1 MKIRFLSGVFLW
13 CAVFTLSL
21 ATIKIQA
28 ADEPKKT
35 LADIYD
41 ESADGSKQI
50 AEALKTARDENKH
63 VLLQFGANWCPWCH
77 KLHALYSSDRSVAE
91 ILKKDYVL
99 VMIDVNQGRNQAT
112 DEKYGHPIK
121 LGLPALVVLDADGK
135 QLTTKDSGELEHGA
149 FHSPQKVA
157 AFLNQWAPKK

>member
-1 MKIRFLSGVFLW
+1 MKMRFLSTVFLLG
-13 CAVFTLSL
+13 AVLTLSP
-21 ATIKIQA
+21 AAIKIQA
-28 ADEPKKT
+28 ADEPKIT
-35 LADIYD
+35 QADIYD

-50 AEALKTARDENKH
+50 AEALKTAKDENKH

-77 KLHALYSSDRSVAE
+77 KLHNLYSSDRGVAE
-91 ILKKDYVL
+91 VLKKDYVL

-121 LGLPALVVLDADGK
+121 LGLPVLVVLDADGK
-135 QLTTKDSGELEHGA
+135 QLTTKDSGQLEQGA

-157 AFLNQWAPKK
+157 AFLKQWAPKK